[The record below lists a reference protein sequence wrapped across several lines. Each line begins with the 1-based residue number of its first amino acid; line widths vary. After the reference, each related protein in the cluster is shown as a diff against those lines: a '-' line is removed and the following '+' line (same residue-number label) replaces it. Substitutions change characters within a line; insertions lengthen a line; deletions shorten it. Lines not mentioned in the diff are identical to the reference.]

1 MHPRLDFPF
10 RPVPFRLRRW
20 TGAIATAFYYCVS
33 SRLPVSTHR
42 SVGLGRRDFLDD
54 QIRDPPPPPPPPP
67 PPRAITAPAEEGREG
82 GREDRWPVIW
92 IARGTKRQE
101 GENKN
106 GSMFGIAR
114 SFFISIRFVEK
125 SVWEGQCILN
135 SKMFPTSS

>member
-1 MHPRLDFPF
+1 MFLTQVQCIQDSIFHFVRCLSAEALD
-10 RPVPFRLRRW
+10 
-20 TGAIATAFYYCVS
+20 GGIATAFYYCVS

-54 QIRDPPPPPPPPP
+54 QIRDPSSSSSAGHHGSS
-67 PPRAITAPAEEGREG
+67 RGREG

-114 SFFISIRFVEK
+114 SFFISIRFEEK
-125 SVWEGQCILN
+125 SVWKGQCIFLPKLF
-135 SKMFPTSS
+135 STSS